1 MVRSHT
7 PAPRASTTTTPAAL
21 DAQHDPEVAAEQS
34 AENPA
39 DPPARTS
46 EGPASSWASEA
57 PPSDRSPPSH
67 APSAPMGSSPSP
79 WSPRPLRWDD
89 PDDARAWLASARSHV
104 ADLAALAREGCRRS
118 KDRVLS
124 RAERGRQTRAAEHA
138 LLLLLNAGDAGL
150 RIPPP
155 PEGEQGE

>member
-7 PAPRASTTTTPAAL
+7 PASRASTTTPAAL
-21 DAQHDPEVAAEQS
+21 DAQLDPEVAAEQS
-34 AENPA
+34 AENSA
-39 DPPARTS
+39 NPPARTG
-46 EGPASSWASEA
+46 EGPASSRASEA
-57 PPSDRSPPSH
+57 PPSPC
-67 APSAPMGSSPSP
+67 
-79 WSPRPLRWDD
+79 SPRPLRWDD

-138 LLLLLNAGDAGL
+138 LLLLLNAADAGL